1 MLNRRNFITTTAALG
16 ALALAGCS
24 SDTTDDSSTDETE
37 EESTDDTEESDDSST
52 EDATATTYKIGVLQL
67 VQHSALD
74 LSNDGFIRAL
84 DEYGLSYEVD
94 QQNAANDTATCTTI
108 ANTFVGNEVD
118 LIYCIATGAA
128 QAAAAVTTEI
138 PIVGCAITDYAG
150 SDLVE
155 DNDAPGGNVTGASDL
170 PPVAEQ
176 ISLLHTLLPDAQTV
190 ALLYCSAESN
200 SEIQIEMAEEACEEL
215 GLTSV
220 RYSVASSNEIQSVCE
235 SMAGAVDAVYAPTD
249 NTIAAATAQVG
260 SICLELGLP
269 YIAGEESMFED
280 GNALATYTIDYE
292 ALGYIAGN
300 MAIRILVDGEDPAEM
315 PIEYTSEDDLTVL
328 TNEEVAEQLGV
339 DLTLLDA

>member
-1 MLNRRNFITTTAALG
+1 MLERRNFIKGGAAALG
-16 ALALAGCS
+16 ALTLAGCS
-24 SDTTDDSSTDETE
+24 SSSEDEG
-37 EESTDDTEESDDSST
+37 SSAGSAST
-52 EDATATTYKIGVLQL
+52 EAAATTTYKIGVLQL

-74 LSNDGFIRAL
+74 SSNDGFIRAL
-84 DEYGLSYEVD
+84 DEYGLTYEVD
-94 QQNAANDTATCTTI
+94 QQNAAGDTATCTTI
-108 ANTFVGNEVD
+108 ANTFVGDEVD

-128 QAAAAVTTEI
+128 QAALAVTTEI

-150 SDLVE
+150 SDLVA

-170 PPVAEQ
+170 TPVAEQ

-200 SEIQIEMAEEACEEL
+200 SEIQIEMAEEACDEL
-215 GLTSV
+215 GLTGV
-220 RYSVASSNEIQSVCE
+220 RYSVASSNEVQSVCE

-269 YIAGEESMFED
+269 FITGEEGMFTD
-280 GNALATYTIDYE
+280 GNALATYSIDYE
-292 ALGYIAGN
+292 ALGYIAGE

-315 PIEYTSEDDLTVL
+315 PIEYTSEDDLTLL
-328 TNEEVAEQLGV
+328 TNEEVAETLGV